1 MSKYLYYFFIF
12 CFTISNSIYAFGG
25 SLWQNAAL
33 VFFFLLALLKGV
45 ERLEG
50 IIIYFVGCCLFSIVV
65 NDVPAFFKPLERM
78 VQYLLLLLAVSPL
91 MRSYGIDRLRIN
103 LMETIVISLGILSL
117 GSFVFYMAGGGISTI
132 GYFGLSQH
140 PNFLGFF
147 AMITTVTTFALFF
160 RSERKMQKL
169 VIGGLFVVSLLV
181 VMLSAARICL
191 AGSIIGCLVFLYF
204 HYKDRFSRLVLSLVV
219 VGAIA
224 MALFPLYSPFLKG
237 VLYKQTAAM
246 EEESA
251 TSSRDAIWATRLE
264 EIRRYPIFGV
274 GCFAVDTRIE
284 SDDNYYNPYSRTLG
298 TVELGSTYLGVIS
311 QTGVVGF
318 IGFVMILLVSF
329 LHCYKLIC
337 ATGTFVAMWLMALFA
352 AIGVHMVV
360 EGYATHAG
368 SMQCL
373 FLWLLFSCMM
383 LPAEIIEEEEMRI
396 EEKLG
401 IEYDDDEDD
410 CDNE

>member
-147 AMITTVTTFALFF
+147 AMITTVTTFALLD
-160 RSERKMQKL
+160 RKS
-169 VIGGLFVVSLLV
+169 VV
-181 VMLSAARICL
+181 
-191 AGSIIGCLVFLYF
+191 
-204 HYKDRFSRLVLSLVV
+204 
-219 VGAIA
+219 
-224 MALFPLYSPFLKG
+224 
-237 VLYKQTAAM
+237 
-246 EEESA
+246 
-251 TSSRDAIWATRLE
+251 
-264 EIRRYPIFGV
+264 
-274 GCFAVDTRIE
+274 
-284 SDDNYYNPYSRTLG
+284 
-298 TVELGSTYLGVIS
+298 
-311 QTGVVGF
+311 
-318 IGFVMILLVSF
+318 
-329 LHCYKLIC
+329 
-337 ATGTFVAMWLMALFA
+337 
-352 AIGVHMVV
+352 
-360 EGYATHAG
+360 
-368 SMQCL
+368 
-373 FLWLLFSCMM
+373 
-383 LPAEIIEEEEMRI
+383 
-396 EEKLG
+396 
-401 IEYDDDEDD
+401 
-410 CDNE
+410 